1 MALTSVYGN
10 HCHERYA
17 ARMARTPLTERRKA
31 QTRRDIAE
39 AAIGLFMRQ
48 GYETVSVEA
57 IAEEAG
63 VSERTLYRYFATK
76 DDVLSPIITE
86 GTAELAGLIAT
97 RPAGEPIATAVHRA
111 FAQTSGGVD
120 QAQVQALIR
129 LLITVPALHARW
141 LNELLAIEDALVPT
155 ITSRIEVD
163 VTQAH
168 LTAAAIV
175 TAMRVTLERSART
188 ESKIPLADDLADALR
203 YLSDGANL
211 RREPAA
217 SSRRAAT

>member
-1 MALTSVYGN
+1 
-10 HCHERYA
+10 
-17 ARMARTPLTERRKA
+17 MARTPLTERRKA

-39 AAIGLFMRQ
+39 AAIGLFMRH

-86 GTAELAGLIAT
+86 TTAELAGIIAT
-97 RPAGEPIATAVHRA
+97 RPAGEPIATAVHQA
-111 FAQTSGGVD
+111 FAHTSAGVD
-120 QAQVQALIR
+120 QDQVQALIR

-141 LNELLAIEDALVPT
+141 LNDLLAIEEALVPT
-155 ITSRIEVD
+155 ITGRTAATD
-163 VTQAH
+163 TQAH
-168 LTAAAIV
+168 LTAAVIV

-188 ESKIPLADDLADALR
+188 ESKVPLADDLADALR
-203 YLSDGANL
+203 YVSDGANL
-211 RREPAA
+211 SRKPA
-217 SSRRAAT
+217 SRPRRAATT

>member
-1 MALTSVYGN
+1 
-10 HCHERYA
+10 
-17 ARMARTPLTERRKA
+17 MARTPLTERRKA

-39 AAIGLFMRQ
+39 AAIGLFMRH

-86 GTAELAGLIAT
+86 TTAELAGIIAT

-111 FAQTSGGVD
+111 FVHTSAGVD
-120 QAQVQALIR
+120 QERVQALIR
-129 LLITVPALHARW
+129 LLMTVPALHARW
-141 LNELLAIEDALVPT
+141 LNDLLAIEEALVPT
-155 ITSRIEVD
+155 ITGRIAATD
-163 VTQAH
+163 TQAH
-168 LTAAAIV
+168 LTAAVIV

-188 ESKIPLADDLADALR
+188 GSKVPLADDLADALR
-203 YLSDGANL
+203 YFSDGANL
-211 RREPAA
+211 SRKPAA
-217 SSRRAAT
+217 DSRRAATS